1 MRHLNVNW
9 IKDLENEEK
18 REFKSILK
26 KPSFFKKNLKK
37 FIRTIAIFIIAGFL
51 LFSRGIFTE
60 ESLINEMPK
69 ISFWKGIAKI
79 LIFQERLLKGEISD
93 RINVLVLGMGGVTHE
108 GPYLTD
114 TIILVSLKPSTKQ
127 VALLSIPR
135 DLWVPIPG
143 YGWGKINSA
152 NAIGESK
159 DGRGAQLASLVV
171 SKIFNLPIH
180 YFIRIDFFGFKELID
195 ALGGIDVYVERS
207 FTDYSYPTNN
217 FGYKT
222 ISFTKGWE
230 KMNGER
236 ALEFVRSRHG
246 TNGEDSDFARMKR
259 QQKVIFAIK
268 KKIDEINIL
277 KDPKKAWI
285 IFNLLKKYFST
296 NLSFDEMMKLARFFK
311 DVNEEKIINKVLEA
325 DNSSPLYSEIIN
337 GMYVLKT
344 RTGNFDELAEIAK
357 NIFEKEIVREK
368 KEKPK
373 IILLNGTFIDGLARS
388 KIEILSPHFE
398 IIEIGNAKK
407 RDYSR
412 TIIYDLTN
420 GKKNKELN
428 ILKERLGGDVLNEIP
443 DEFIGK
449 GADFIIILGEK

>member
-207 FTDYSYPTNN
+207 FTDYFYPTNN